1 MNAQTPRGCSG
12 SRYKPIPGLNKNE
25 EIIVATEFNV
35 GLSQVPYSVFMQ
47 AIKQY
52 GYKSDLQEK
61 QLRAV
66 SRDINLDPSKL
77 DDEVSE
83 VALVYKS
90 EQLFYQGTYKVSWL
104 LRLGFL
110 MCVHRSEQHQVLV
123 SS

>member
-1 MNAQTPRGCSG
+1 MGCSG

-25 EIIVATEFNV
+25 EIIVAAEFKI
-35 GLSQVPYSVFMQ
+35 GLSQVPYTVYMQ

-77 DDEVSE
+77 DDETTE

-90 EQLFYQGTYKVSWL
+90 EQLFY
-104 LRLGFL
+104 
-110 MCVHRSEQHQVLV
+110 
-123 SS
+123 